1 MRRRYGNENIPIEL
15 LRSFIA
21 VDDLGSFT
29 KAAAVLHLTQPA
41 ISSQIRRLEIIL
53 GGSILQRKGTGNVL
67 TERGH
72 KAARLAR
79 KILSLNDQI
88 LSATGVETSFLPLR
102 IGISPVYGGRI
113 LSNFL

>member
-41 ISSQIRRLEIIL
+41 ISSQIRRLEIIR
-53 GGSILQRKGTGNVL
+53 GGSILQRKGTGNEV

-79 KILSLNDQI
+79 KKLSLKDHNRTT
-88 LSATGVETSFLPLR
+88 TGGETSFLQLP
-102 IGISPVYGGRI
+102 IGIS
-113 LSNFL
+113 